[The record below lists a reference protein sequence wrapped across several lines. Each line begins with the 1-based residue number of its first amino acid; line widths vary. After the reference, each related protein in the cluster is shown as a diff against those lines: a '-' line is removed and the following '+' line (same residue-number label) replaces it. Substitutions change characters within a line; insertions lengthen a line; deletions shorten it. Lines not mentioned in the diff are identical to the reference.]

1 MAMIRSFL
9 RSFLLFVRQL
19 AGKASGRMR
28 LSSGFMAVVL
38 AAAAAVIFFYGP
50 ASEEGVALAAPMEP
64 QARLET
70 VKEKAEGILPVTEAK
85 IQFGLFNTNSKS
97 QELAGTLLAKEVQSD
112 KRRRSWSHAQLEVLQ
127 QQIAREKA
135 EEEAKRLEEEKRRA
149 ARRIPVTEEE
159 YQLLQRIV
167 QAEAGGCDD
176 KGKILVAN
184 VVINRVLADEF
195 PDTVR
200 EVVYQRSQF
209 QPVSTGV
216 IHSVKVT
223 PETKACVDR
232 ALAGEDYSGGALYFM
247 NRRGSGGRASWFDS
261 QLTFLFS
268 HGGHEFFK

>member
-85 IQFGLFNTNSKS
+85 IQFGLFNTNSQS

-149 ARRIPVTEEE
+149 ARRIPVT
-159 YQLLQRIV
+159 
-167 QAEAGGCDD
+167 DD
-176 KGKILVAN
+176 AMVVELMLKRPVRLFYGAYENIKI
-184 VVINRVLADEF
+184 
-195 PDTVR
+195 T
-200 EVVYQRSQF
+200 
-209 QPVSTGV
+209 
-216 IHSVKVT
+216 T
-223 PETKACVDR
+223 PEDLEIAEV
-232 ALAGEDYSGGALYFM
+232 
-247 NRRGSGGRASWFDS
+247 
-261 QLTFLFS
+261 FLKRT
-268 HGGHEFFK
+268 GKTL